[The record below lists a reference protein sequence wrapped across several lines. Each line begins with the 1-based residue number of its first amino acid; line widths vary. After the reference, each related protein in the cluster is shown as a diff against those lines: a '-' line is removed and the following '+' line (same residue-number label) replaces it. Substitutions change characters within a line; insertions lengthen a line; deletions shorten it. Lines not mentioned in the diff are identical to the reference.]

1 MAAYDL
7 TVQRPS
13 LLAIPD
19 TFNRSANNVLN
30 AVRLAQERKNNEDKM
45 ELDNRRQSF
54 IEGAP
59 QRERDAQKALN
70 QSLAGG
76 LQSTR
81 QNFIDNFIFDAQN
94 RAAIESDERF
104 ANATAEQQKAYW
116 DTVTGKINANIGKN
130 TDPRLYEGN
139 LRAQLAKTSATQEQ
153 IDNYVANEM
162 TRVYGT
168 GDTELA
174 RTLAAASLRGSGT
187 GSQGGYNKLP
197 RMDDPGFAAEERA
210 FVKEWLDDA
219 GAAKGNGKS
228 LNPLT
233 WFDPG
238 GNNLTE
244 QNVNAYVNSMR
255 NNHGLTA
262 AQSLQALETVRDG
275 DELEVNFNEMMNA
288 DINGNSN
295 ASKALRKVV
304 TAGMGMRDLRLQGT
318 AAGGNQTGSS
328 ADFASILASASRR
341 GTTVA
346 QRRDLLFAELTT
358 MFGPKA
364 AKEMAEE
371 ATDSKVPKSVVEKV
385 EKANPSPNAGT
396 ASDVSLPELQ
406 EIILGNSGNHR
417 NSGLFNRTAEN
428 STYNGKPFLPSA
440 PVSLEPNLAKGLAE
454 YLNSGQ

>member
-19 TFNRSANNVLN
+19 TFNKSTNNVLN

-54 IEGAP
+54 IEGAA

-70 QSLAGG
+70 TSLEEA
-76 LQSTR
+76 LQGTR
-81 QNFIDNFIFDAQN
+81 QSFINGFAFNGEN
-94 RAAIESDERF
+94 RAAIENDERYLK
-104 ANATAEQQKAYW
+104 ATDEQKQAYW
-116 DTVTGKINANIGKN
+116 DTVTNKINTSIGKH
-130 TDPRLYEGN
+130 TDPAQYERV
-139 LRAQLAKTSATQEQ
+139 LRAKLAGTTATAEQ
-153 IDNYVANEM
+153 INDYVNNEM

-174 RTLAAASLRGSGT
+174 KTLAAASLRNSG

-228 LNPLT
+228 LFNPLS

-244 QNVNAYVNSMR
+244 QNVNSYVNSMR

-262 AQSLQALETVRDG
+262 AQSLQALEAIRDG
-275 DELEVNFNEMMNA
+275 DELEVNFSEMMNA
-288 DINGNSN
+288 DINGNSD
-295 ASKALRKVV
+295 ASQALRKVV
-304 TAGMGMRDLRLQGT
+304 TAGMGY
-318 AAGGNQTGSS
+318 A
-328 ADFASILASASRR
+328 
-341 GTTVA
+341 
-346 QRRDLLFAELTT
+346 
-358 MFGPKA
+358 
-364 AKEMAEE
+364 
-371 ATDSKVPKSVVEKV
+371 
-385 EKANPSPNAGT
+385 
-396 ASDVSLPELQ
+396 
-406 EIILGNSGNHR
+406 
-417 NSGLFNRTAEN
+417 
-428 STYNGKPFLPSA
+428 
-440 PVSLEPNLAKGLAE
+440 
-454 YLNSGQ
+454 